1 MKNRM
6 RERPLKKQAE
16 DLRPAASSAT
26 APAAPADA
34 MQAIVQDSYGSV
46 DVLKHTQVARPEI
59 ADHEVLVRVHAA
71 GLDRGTWHMM
81 AGKPYLMRI
90 IGFGFRRPKNRVSG
104 IDVAGT
110 VAAVGSAVTRFTVGD
125 EVFGMSR
132 GAFAEYAPV
141 REDKL
146 ARKPVNL
153 SYEQAAVVPI
163 SAGTAIQALTDIG
176 RIAPEQR
183 VLIIGASGGVGSYA
197 VQLAKAF
204 GAEVTGVSS
213 TQKLDL
219 VRSLGA
225 DHVLDYTRDDFAD
238 GTRRYDLILDIG
250 GNPALSRLRRAL
262 TPTGTAVIVG
272 GESGGSWTGGFGR
285 SLRAPLLSPFVGQRL
300 AMLASKERASD
311 LERLVP
317 LIEAGQFTPSIDRTY
332 PLERVPDAMRH
343 LEAGDVR
350 GKVAIT
356 VNQGERS

>member
-1 MKNRM
+1 M
-6 RERPLKKQAE
+6 RSDEKH
-16 DLRPAASSAT
+16 T
-26 APAAPADA
+26 APGRSTKGPAVEPEM
-34 MQAIVQDSYGSV
+34 MQAIVQASYGSV
-46 DVLKHTQVARPEI
+46 DVLRYTKVARPGI
-59 ADHEVLVRVHAA
+59 ADDEVLVRVHAA

-90 IGFGFRRPKNRVSG
+90 IGFGFRRPKNRVPG

-110 VAAVGSAVTRFTVGD
+110 VAAVGSAVSRFAVGD

-153 SYEQAAVVPI
+153 SHEQAAVVPI
-163 SAGTAIQALTDIG
+163 SAGTALQALTDIG
-176 RIAPEQR
+176 RIQPEQR
-183 VLIIGASGGVGSYA
+183 VLVIGASGGVGSYA

-225 DHVLDYTRDDFAD
+225 DHVLDYTRDDFVD
-238 GTRRYDLILDIG
+238 GTHRYDLILDIG
-250 GNPALSRLRRAL
+250 GNPALSRLRGAL

-272 GESGGSWTGGFGR
+272 GESGGSWTGGFGW
-285 SLRAPLLSPFVGQRL
+285 SLRAPLVAPFVGQRL

-311 LERLVP
+311 LQRLVP
-317 LIEAGQFTPSIDRTY
+317 LIEAGQVTPSMDRTY

-356 VNQGERS
+356 ISQGERS